1 MKFCKYLN
9 SIIIYGGRN
18 DELNCC
24 FSDVFTLNLET
35 FNWVKLY
42 FLESKYNEEKFSF
55 AYDMHNTRILL
66 FGGINFKGF
75 LNNDLYVIEFDDN
88 AQKKK
93 AFEENNEEVEI
104 ITPPIIRK
112 PISHFKTFLPIPVSE
127 NNNNLP

>member
-24 FSDVFTLNLET
+24 FSDIFTFDLET
-35 FNWVKLY
+35 FTWTRLN

-93 AFEENNEEVEI
+93 IFEENNEEIVEI
-104 ITPPIIRK
+104 ISPPIIRRA
-112 PISHFKTFLPIPVSE
+112 ISSFKTFLPIPVSE
-127 NNNNLP
+127 NNNN